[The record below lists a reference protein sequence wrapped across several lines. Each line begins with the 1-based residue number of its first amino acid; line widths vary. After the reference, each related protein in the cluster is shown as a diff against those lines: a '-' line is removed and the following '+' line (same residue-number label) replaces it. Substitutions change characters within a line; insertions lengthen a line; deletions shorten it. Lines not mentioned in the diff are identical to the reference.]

1 LYPSS
6 SGREKPKVGK
16 ARKIRGFEG
25 IMTRNVPNDD
35 VSIVSEHDDS
45 DPVRMQPF
53 ERDDVELIRRTLR
66 ARKDYRQLALF
77 NLGIDSMLRGG
88 DLVRVRV
95 STVRDA
101 TGKLR
106 DTITVRQGKTGKLV
120 TNFLSPWTIES
131 IRQLI
136 AAEDKWQMD
145 YLFTRTTDA
154 HGKHLTEVSLRRFVK
169 EWAKLAHKDPA
180 EFSSH
185 SIRRTKPSI
194 VYAETQDIE
203 ICRQLLGHQ
212 TTAATSAYLD
222 VGRAKV
228 EAVARRFEI

>member
-1 LYPSS
+1 M
-6 SGREKPKVGK
+6 
-16 ARKIRGFEG
+16 ARD
-25 IMTRNVPNDD
+25 VPNPSLFD
-35 VSIVSEHDDS
+35 SSEHAET

-66 ARKDYRQLALF
+66 AKKDYRQLALF

-95 STVRDA
+95 ATVRDA

-106 DTITVRQGKTGKLV
+106 DTITIRQGKTGNPV
-120 TNFLSPWTIES
+120 TNFLAPWTVDS

-136 AAEDKWQMD
+136 AAEDKWQTD
-145 YLFTRTTDA
+145 YLFTRASDS

-169 EWAKLAHKDPA
+169 EWAKIVHKDPA

-203 ICRQLLGHQ
+203 ICRQLLGHT